1 MDVVQPPSRP
11 ADRYG
16 DRPASP
22 QRTRG
27 LLWVLA
33 GFTALIVAFAGW
45 SALRGAVT
53 TVHSSD
59 LAVHAI
65 DSGTAEVTWSVR
77 PPAGRGAVCTVRAV
91 NARLDEVGRL
101 DVEVSADQVKR
112 DGEEGSLRVV
122 TRLRT
127 SEGATGGG
135 VKTCLVR

>member
-1 MDVVQPPSRP
+1 MGKLDGVVCLVTGAAQ
-11 ADRYG
+11 G
-16 DRPASP
+16 I
-22 QRTRG
+22 G
-27 LLWVLA
+27 K
-33 GFTALIVAFAGW
+33 GIVIRMAQE
-45 SALRGAVT
+45 GARV
-53 TVHSSD
+53 
-59 LAVHAI
+59 
-65 DSGTAEVTWSVR
+65 
-77 PPAGRGAVCTVRAV
+77 AV